1 MWMLPPLRW
10 MTPPPPPPPP
20 SFDDAAS
27 TASQESHVTS
37 PVVMMPL
44 NQDLM
49 AANLTVEQLQT
60 FQHVDNVVE
69 VQLQPC
75 PAPPQSTT
83 VVDTSFFERVTNMM
97 NTFDKLVPLLTNLG
111 SDRRSPTAGPSEI
124 VSPNPLA
131 RAPDSAPQVPVVAPQ
146 SPDLAPRPSSAS
158 LELRASTSG
167 LQQRRQDEFAS
178 PRGRSGERDRSR
190 GSRQASPSL
199 QHHLRRQI
207 DDVHRQLVNAKEIVD
222 LYNAQGRVPPDQARY
237 DLEVLQDRYTQL
249 HIALE
254 ESLASTS
261 FHSQGPSPSPHGI
274 ASPGVAH
281 LAPMPGSPGLD
292 RPRSPYRFSSRSE
305 RYEQRVASSDAPAHS
320 SRPRS
325 RESHPSR
332 ELDFPSKSP
341 SPHHSSL
348 QRRSTSRRS
357 SSPRRTPP
365 PAQRRV
371 ASRRTPPPAQRR
383 VASQRTPSPT
393 QRRVASKGSPPPKR
407 VAGNPGAGSS
417 SAKRPLSRGSRSP
430 RRSSRESFSPKRG
443 SPSPKRRRYEARDS
457 VSPPPLHSSRASS
470 REPSQERPHS
480 RSSPRPASPSRE
492 EKEAEEAPI
501 PATVKAMV
509 EFIKTNFPDAIASPA
524 HKSSRSFD
532 LSASVGVTD
541 PATPSGSLLAWS
553 QVMSDSFLDTQ
564 KKFSQ
569 RIQEGRACHTLLPS
583 LHRLEKV
590 SNSPTQG
597 KELTAN
603 PDVLDLLKNKVQDF
617 RQLPISIKE
626 GVALERTLRSM
637 MESHSFLTW
646 SVMGL
651 LKSLHQKS
659 LLPKDD
665 PVITQLQKSFSKA
678 CSSLASSMTTSAA
691 FVTMKRRQLLLSHV
705 VPSVSEAQK
714 RNLLS
719 DPFFQTSSLFDAS
732 SVESARS
739 AARDMSLFKPH
750 LKASASSSQS
760 RRQGPSSSSG
770 RRGSARQ
777 YSGPSSSQRASS
789 PFRQQ
794 SGKKGD
800 ARFHK
805 KSSGTPQKRGGFR
818 K

>member
-1 MWMLPPLRW
+1 MSR
-10 MTPPPPPPPP
+10 
-20 SFDDAAS
+20 
-27 TASQESHVTS
+27 
-37 PVVMMPL
+37 
-44 NQDLM
+44 
-49 AANLTVEQLQT
+49 
-60 FQHVDNVVE
+60 
-69 VQLQPC
+69 
-75 PAPPQSTT
+75 PPQCTT

-131 RAPDSAPQVPVVAPQ
+131 RVPDSAPQVPVVAPQ

-158 LELRASTSG
+158 SELRASTSG

-178 PRGRSGERDRSR
+178 PRGRSDERDRSR
-190 GSRQASPSL
+190 GSRHASPSL

-222 LYNAQGRVPPDQARY
+222 LYHAQSRVPPDQARY

-261 FHSQGPSPSPHGI
+261 FHSHGPSPSPHGI

-281 LAPMPGSPGLD
+281 LAPMRGSPGLD
-292 RPRSPYRFSSRSE
+292 RPRSPYRFSSRSDE

-320 SRPRS
+320 RRPRS
-325 RESHPSR
+325 RESRLFR

-357 SSPRRTPP
+357 SSPRRTQSP
-365 PAQRRV
+365 QRRV
-371 ASRRTPPPAQRR
+371 ASLRLPRGA
-383 VASQRTPSPT
+383 
-393 QRRVASKGSPPPKR
+393 SPPRGHLLLSVWQAIQAQDLVLPR
-407 VAGNPGAGSS
+407 DPFLGVLSLLDAPPGNPSLQ
-417 SAKRPLSRGSRSP
+417 REVPLHQKDDVMRRETQSPLHLSTHLELLRESP
-430 RRSSRESFSPKRG
+430 RRRDPTHGLLLVQLLLPERRRKLMKLPFLPRSRPWWSLLRLIFLM
-443 SPSPKRRRYEARDS
+443 PSP
-457 VSPPPLHSSRASS
+457 
-470 REPSQERPHS
+470 
-480 RSSPRPASPSRE
+480 PRP
-492 EKEAEEAPI
+492 I
-501 PATVKAMV
+501 
-509 EFIKTNFPDAIASPA
+509 NLL
-524 HKSSRSFD
+524 D

-659 LLPKDD
+659 LLSKDD

-678 CSSLASSMTTSAA
+678 CSSLASSMTSSAA

-719 DPFFQTSSLFDAS
+719 DPFFQTASLFDAS

-739 AARDMSLFKPH
+739 AARDLSLFKPH

-805 KSSGTPQKRGGFR
+805 KSSGTPQK
-818 K
+818 

>member
-1 MWMLPPLRW
+1 M
-10 MTPPPPPPPP
+10 
-20 SFDDAAS
+20 
-27 TASQESHVTS
+27 TS

-49 AANLTVEQLQT
+49 VANLTVEQLQT

-131 RAPDSAPQVPVVAPQ
+131 RVPDSAPQVPVVAPQ
-146 SPDLAPRPSSAS
+146 SPVLAPRPSSAS
-158 LELRASTSG
+158 SEPRASTSG

-178 PRGRSGERDRSR
+178 PRGRSDERDRSR
-190 GSRQASPSL
+190 GSRHASPSL

-222 LYNAQGRVPPDQARY
+222 LYHAQSRMPPDQARY

-254 ESLASTS
+254 ESLASSS
-261 FHSQGPSPSPHGI
+261 FHSHGPSPSPHGI

-281 LAPMPGSPGLD
+281 LAPMRGSPGLD
-292 RPRSPYRFSSRSE
+292 RPRSPYRFSSRSDE

-320 SRPRS
+320 RRPRS

-332 ELDFPSKSP
+332 VLDFPSESP

-357 SSPRRTPP
+357 SSPRRTQSP
-365 PAQRRV
+365 QRRV
-371 ASRRTPPPAQRR
+371 ASRRTPPPAQRC
-383 VASQRTPSPT
+383 VASQRTPSST

-407 VAGNPGAGSS
+407 VAGDPGAGSS
-417 SAKRPLSRGSRSP
+417 SAKRPLSRGSQSL

-443 SPSPKRRRYEARDS
+443 SPSPKRQRYEARDS

-492 EKEAEEAPI
+492 EKEADEAPI

-541 PATPSGSLLAWS
+541 PTTPSGSLLAWS

-603 PDVLDLLKNKVQDF
+603 PDVLDLHKNKVQDF

-678 CSSLASSMTTSAA
+678 CSSLASSMTSSAA

-719 DPFFQTSSLFDAS
+719 DPFFQTASLFDPS

-739 AARDMSLFKPH
+739 AARDLSLFKPH

-760 RRQGPSSSSG
+760 RRQGPSGSSG